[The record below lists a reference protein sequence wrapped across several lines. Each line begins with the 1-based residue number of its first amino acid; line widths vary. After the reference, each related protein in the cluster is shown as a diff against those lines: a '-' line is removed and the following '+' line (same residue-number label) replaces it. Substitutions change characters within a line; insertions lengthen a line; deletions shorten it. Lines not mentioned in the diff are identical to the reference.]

1 MRLGIERSVVAL
13 AAAALLAGSV
23 QAAAQ
28 DHEPA
33 PTWKRALWIRSE
45 GLNRAYGLGD
55 FAPSW
60 QRALRVRSEGLNR
73 R

>member
-1 MRLGIERSVVAL
+1 MRATERMVAAL
-13 AAAALLAGSV
+13 AVAAMFTGSV

-28 DHEPA
+28 DQA
-33 PTWKRALWIRSE
+33 STPTWKRALWIRSE

-55 FAPSW
+55 FEPSW
-60 QRALRVRSEGLNR
+60 NRALRVRSEALNR

>member
-1 MRLGIERSVVAL
+1 MRFGIERSVVL
-13 AAAALLAGSV
+13 LVAAAMLGGSV

-28 DHEPA
+28 DHA
-33 PTWKRALWIRSE
+33 TTPTWKRALWIRSE

-55 FAPSW
+55 FEPAW
-60 QRALRVRSEGLNR
+60 QRALRVRGEALNR